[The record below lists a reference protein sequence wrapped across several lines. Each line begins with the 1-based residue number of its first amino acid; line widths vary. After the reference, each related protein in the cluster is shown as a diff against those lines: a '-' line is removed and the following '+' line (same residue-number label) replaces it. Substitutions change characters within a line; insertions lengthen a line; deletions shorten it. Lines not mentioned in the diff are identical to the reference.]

1 MSEKMKQLFHKY
13 ICYKECKKFKMTVI
27 TMLIEI
33 VIVIF
38 FQWDTVKTLIIAQ
51 IQSLRSNIL
60 W

>member
-1 MSEKMKQLFHKY
+1 MKQLFHKY

-33 VIVIF
+33 VIVII

-60 W
+60 Y